1 MLAGNKVVVE
11 ELLLGSL
18 RADGTR
24 HHDGLRQVLPYW
36 ARGTATLDALRG
48 VVVVDETQ
56 DPVTVAVHW
65 EQVPRKLRKAA
76 ASLASELVDEYQP
89 RPAGGRPRI
98 RRPKIAEELGDLD
111 TGDPEA

>member
-1 MLAGNKVVVE
+1 LLEAVLAGNKVVVE

-56 DPVTVAVHW
+56 DPVTVTVHW

-76 ASLASELVDEYQP
+76 ASLASELVDDINRDRRADAPEYAVRKSQ
-89 RPAGGRPRI
+89 
-98 RRPKIAEELGDLD
+98 KNWV
-111 TGDPEA
+111 T